1 MKREANLKLC
11 DPFQA
16 SAWLI
21 IAYLIHL
28 AEEWFC
34 DFPAWSRVIRGAGVS
49 SEEFIAINSV
59 ALLLFVGLAVA
70 TRRRPEMAWFPAT
83 LATILALNGVLHT
96 LATLRYD
103 VYSPGTATGMLISF
117 PLGLLVL
124 RAMSARLS
132 AVAFAG
138 CLAAG
143 VLAHVFITFIA
154 FR

>member
-1 MKREANLKLC
+1 MKREAQLKLA

-16 SAWLI
+16 SVWLI
-21 IAYLIHL
+21 VAYLAHL

-49 SEEFIAINSV
+49 SDEFIAINSIG
-59 ALLLFVGLAVA
+59 LLLFVSLAA
-70 TRRRPEMAWFPAT
+70 LSWRRPGMAWFPAT
-83 LATILALNGVLHT
+83 LATILALNGVLHM
-96 LATLRYD
+96 LATWRYD
-103 VYSPGTATGMLISF
+103 EYSPGTVTGMLISF

-124 RAMSARLS
+124 RAMRARLS
-132 AVAFAG
+132 TAAFSR
-138 CLAAG
+138 CLVAG

>member
-1 MKREANLKLC
+1 MTGEARTNLS

-21 IAYLIHL
+21 VAYLIHL
-28 AEEWFC
+28 CEEWFC
-34 DFPAWSRVIRGAGVS
+34 GFPAWSRVIRGAGVS

-59 ALLLFVGLAVA
+59 ALLLFVGLAAA
-70 TRRRPEMAWFPAT
+70 TRQRAGIAWFPAT
-83 LATILALNGVLHT
+83 LATILSLNGVLHA

-124 RAMSARLS
+124 RAMRAHLS
-132 AVAFAG
+132 KAAFAG
-138 CLAAG
+138 CLVAG
-143 VLAHVFITFIA
+143 VLAHVFITFVA